1 MQVLRLPV
9 VVVSSVALVVAQISP
24 GFAQNAAPPQ
34 VQSAAVAPAPDATPI
49 PAIVDAFKA
58 YPKGG
63 DELSKR
69 LENIIVSDPDANA
82 PGLVKYVQTTP
93 SLTKEQKRAAFD
105 GLAAALN
112 RMGINAADMPM
123 PTKAPVYK
131 APPAPPPVTECWGC
145 LLFAAAVIAGVIC
158 AVECHNG
165 NPPFI
170 PVSP

>member
-9 VVVSSVALVVAQISP
+9 VIVSSVALVVAQIPP
-24 GFAQNAAPPQ
+24 GFAQQNAAPPR
-34 VQSAAVAPAPDATPI
+34 VQSAAVAPAPDAIPS

-69 LENIIVSDPDANA
+69 IADIIVSDPDNAA

-112 RMGINAADMPM
+112 RMGINAADMP
-123 PTKAPVYK
+123 TKAPVYK
-131 APPAPPPVTECWGC
+131 APPPPPPVTECWGC

-158 AVECHNG
+158 AVECHGHKNEI
-165 NPPFI
+165 I